1 MPDEKGETRRQRNA
15 RFEQSTPDVDMPEE
29 AVHVWEWFWLISGRR
44 KSGPE
49 AISYSDIGEWQR
61 LTLRDVLPEEVEML
75 MAMDDAYL
83 RAVREEQA
91 AARERPPEPGNTWS

>member
-1 MPDEKGETRRQRNA
+1 
-15 RFEQSTPDVDMPEE
+15 
-29 AVHVWEWFWLISGRR
+29 
-44 KSGPE
+44 
-49 AISYSDIGEWQR
+49 
-61 LTLRDVLPEEVEML
+61 ML